1 MPQLITLDT
10 SHVADCLRLSDQAG
24 WNQVAADWELLLAP
38 GHAFGFADRGK
49 LVATALVFPYP
60 PEFAWISMVLVDEEW
75 RRQGLASQL
84 MRACLDRAEYLG
96 LAPVLDAT
104 PAGRPV
110 YERLGFVAGE
120 RIVRM
125 EWRGFRHA
133 PRREVTG
140 GEDGAIRPA
149 TDDDIKRLS
158 DWDAVRFGANRSRVL
173 RALRRR
179 IPGAAFVCEQEDEIR
194 GFVLA
199 RDGRRATQIGPLI
212 ADDDDLA
219 IVLVEAARDGLLAD
233 LDSNS
238 VTIDATADRV
248 EFVEHLET
256 RGFTSVREFTR
267 MANGI
272 DLPLV
277 KPTDCFATG
286 GPELG

>member
-10 SHVADCLRLSDQAG
+10 THVADCLRLSDQAG

-96 LAPVLDAT
+96 LAPMLDAT
-104 PAGRPV
+104 EAGRPV

-125 EWRGFRHA
+125 EGRGLRPA
-133 PRREVTG
+133 TGRE
-140 GEDGAIRPA
+140 GAGRMNGTIRPV
-149 TDDDIKRLS
+149 TDDDIERIS
-158 DWDAVRFGANRSRVL
+158 EWDAVRFGASRSRVL
-173 RALRRR
+173 RALIRRK
-179 IPGAAFVCEQEDEIR
+179 PEAAFVCEQGDEIR

-199 RDGRRATQIGPLI
+199 RDGRRSKQLGPVV
-212 ADDDDLA
+212 ANDQELA
-219 IVLVEAARDGLLAD
+219 VALVELGLVGLHATGVAAISIDVPADNVGFVEFLEQRGFISRRAFVRMVKGIELPVGKLAD
-233 LDSNS
+233 GYA
-238 VTIDATADRV
+238 I
-248 EFVEHLET
+248 
-256 RGFTSVREFTR
+256 
-267 MANGI
+267 
-272 DLPLV
+272 
-277 KPTDCFATG
+277 G
-286 GPELG
+286 GPEIG

>member
-10 SHVADCLRLSDQAG
+10 THVADCLRLSDQAG

-104 PAGRPV
+104 EAGRPV
-110 YERLGFVAGE
+110 YERLGFVTGE

-125 EWRGFRHA
+125 EASGVRPA
-133 PRREVTG
+133 PGREGAGRT
-140 GEDGAIRPA
+140 DGVIRPV
-149 TDDDIKRLS
+149 TEEDLERLS
-158 DWDAVRFGANRSRVL
+158 EWDAVRFGASRSRVL
-173 RALRRR
+173 RDLRRR
-179 IPGAAFVCEQEDEIR
+179 KPGAAFVCEQDDEIR

-199 RDGRRATQIGPLI
+199 RDGRRSTQIGPLV
-212 ADDDDLA
+212 ADDRDA
-219 IVLVEAARDGLLAD
+219 AVALVELGLVGLQSCD
-233 LDSNS
+233 DSEI
-238 VTIDATADRV
+238 TIDVPADQVGFVDCVEQRGFILRR
-248 EFVEHLET
+248 EFV
-256 RGFTSVREFTR
+256 R
-267 MANGI
+267 MAKRVDIPRG
-272 DLPLV
+272 
-277 KPTDCFATG
+277 KPTDNFAVA